1 MNTLIKT
8 ISFKTKK
15 VAYGLSLIK
24 NTLVWME
31 SDELM
36 ELQIEKVIA
45 FKVGEPALFKISEGN
60 LFRTSDPIEKLEI
73 FP

>member
-24 NTLVWME
+24 NTLNAETLIMKGSSFKRKTVT
-31 SDELM
+31 EL
-36 ELQIEKVIA
+36 
-45 FKVGEPALFKISEGN
+45 
-60 LFRTSDPIEKLEI
+60 
-73 FP
+73 